1 MIQLFVL
8 PIQETEIA
16 VDNSAGDMDAE
27 VNRKEMEG
35 IASVML
41 SMLTNSP
48 EKKNEIIS
56 GTNICSM
63 LTP

>member
-1 MIQLFVL
+1 LIQLFVL

-48 EKKNEIIS
+48 DKK
-56 GTNICSM
+56 M
-63 LTP
+63 K